1 MCLGQLKNGREKR
14 YRTYET
20 RHRPIPGRSV
30 HDDVN
35 QNEGQRRAAD
45 GGFQCDIGQTESPI
59 MNCHGIA
66 PPETIPWQPMKAYD
80 VSYSGDIAAL
90 RAAVTQCGGVLY
102 AESSRRVIVVVPA
115 DVSLARIREIL
126 ETGGNGAMLLHGE
139 ELGPP

>member
-1 MCLGQLKNGREKR
+1 MCLGQLENGRGKR
-14 YRTYET
+14 HRTYET
-20 RHRPIPGRSV
+20 RHRPILGRSV

-35 QNEGQRRAAD
+35 QTEGQRRAAD
-45 GGFQCDIGQTESPI
+45 GGFQCDIGQTELPF
-59 MNCHGIA
+59 MNCHGVA
-66 PPETIPWQPMKAYD
+66 PPETVPWQPMKAYD
-80 VSYSGDIAAL
+80 VSFSGDSAAL

-126 ETGGNGAMLLHGE
+126 QTGGNGSMLLRGE